1 MNSAM
6 RLLGYAGL
14 IPFIVLALFPGWIAP
29 YLSQP
34 PAPLF
39 LTYSV
44 IILGCMA
51 GGVMA
56 GIVQRRA
63 FVIAGAGS

>member
-14 IPFIVLALFPGWIAP
+14 IPFIVLALFPGWITP

-34 PAPLF
+34 LVPLF

-44 IILGCMA
+44 IILGFMA
-51 GGVMA
+51 A
-56 GIVQRRA
+56 GFSA
-63 FVIAGAGS
+63 FARLKVAI

>member
-14 IPFIVLALFPGWIAP
+14 IPFIMLALFPGWITP

-34 PAPLF
+34 LVPLF
-39 LTYSV
+39 FNLQRYYSGV
-44 IILGCMA
+44 YGW
-51 GGVMA
+51 GVMA
-56 GIVQRRA
+56 GIV
-63 FVIAGAGS
+63 